1 VTALADHK
9 NIERICIIIGI
20 ITLIIGIVFSYFGE
34 SVGITAGS
42 SVDLS
47 YETELFDDSEVHTI
61 DVVISETDWNN
72 LQENATDEVDQICD
86 VTIDGET
93 LSNVAIRPKGN
104 SSLSS
109 VAASDS
115 ERYSFKID
123 FDKYN
128 DSLSY
133 HGLDKLNLNNIIS
146 DNTYLKDYLCF
157 DMMEYMGVDAP
168 LTSFVKVSING
179 EYFGLY
185 LAVEGVEEAFA
196 QRNYGSDDSNI
207 YKPDSMQVGGGEM
220 GGGERPDM
228 TNMPE
233 MPQGTDGDREMVDMS
248 QMPDMTEMPDMTQ
261 MGNMGGFSGDD
272 VALIYSDDDLSSY
285 ENIWAGAVFDV
296 TTSDKKRL
304 IEAIKQL
311 NASENLEAVV
321 DVEAVLKYFVVHNF
335 VDNFDSYTGSMK
347 HNYYLREV
355 EGQLSVIPWDYNL
368 AFSNFMGG
376 MGGGNMTATAVSTD
390 EATALVNYPID
401 TPVSGTTMEERPLL
415 NQLLSNEEYL
425 AQYHQYFAEFI
436 SGYFDSGQCSETIDA
451 AVALISE
458 YVKEDPTAFC
468 TYQEYQEGVSVL
480 EQFCDLRAQS
490 ISGQLEGSIPATTD
504 GQTAQPATL
513 IDASSLD
520 VSAMGSSMGGGMA
533 RGISVPTDLSVEST
547 ASADVTSQTPTET
560 NWQSAKGQ
568 PPNQSDGDVEMEKPA
583 NQPGADTES
592 TTVAGDQTGAGQT
605 TPANADGQQNNR
617 FNPNGAT
624 TTNDNLW
631 TLILLGGS
639 CLLLVLGILATKL
652 YKR

>member
-1 VTALADHK
+1 MADHK

-47 YETELFDDSEVHTI
+47 YETKLFDDSEVHTI
-61 DVVISETDWNN
+61 DVVISEADWNN
-72 LQENATDEVDQICD
+72 LQENATDEAYQICD

-157 DMMEYMGVDAP
+157 DMMESMGVDAP

-207 YKPDSMQVGGGEM
+207 YKPDSMQVGGREM
-220 GGGERPDM
+220 GGGEGPDM

-304 IEAIKQL
+304 IESIKQL
-311 NASENLEAVV
+311 NAGENLEAVV

-355 EGQLSVIPWDYNL
+355 DGQLSVIPWDYNL

-401 TPVSGTTMEERPLL
+401 TPVSGTTMDERPLL

-425 AQYHQYFAEFI
+425 EQYHQYFAEFI

-480 EQFCDLRAQS
+480 KQFCDLRAQS
-490 ISGQLEGSIPATTD
+490 ISGQLDGSIPATTD
-504 GQTAQPATL
+504 GQTVQPATL

-520 VSAMGSSMGGGMA
+520 VSAMGSNMGGGMA
-533 RGISVPTDLSVEST
+533 RGISAPTDQSVDPT

-568 PPNQSDGDVEMEKPA
+568 PPNQSDGDVEMEKPT

-605 TPANADGQQNNR
+605 TPASADGQQNNR
-617 FNPNGAT
+617 FSPNGAT

>member
-20 ITLIIGIVFSYFGE
+20 IILIIGIVFSYFGE

-133 HGLDKLNLNNIIS
+133 HGLDKLSLNNIIS

-311 NASENLEAVV
+311 NAGENLEAVV

-355 EGQLSVIPWDYNL
+355 DGQLSVIPWDYNL

-490 ISGQLEGSIPATTD
+490 ISGQLDGSIPATTG
-504 GQTAQPATL
+504 GQTVQPATL
-513 IDASSLD
+513 IDASSLE
-520 VSAMGSSMGGGMA
+520 VSAMGSNMGGGMA
-533 RGISVPTDLSVEST
+533 RGISVPTDQSVDPT
-547 ASADVTSQTPTET
+547 ASADVTSQTPTEI
-560 NWQSAKGQ
+560 NRQSAKGQ

-639 CLLLVLGILATKL
+639 CLLLVLGILVTKI
-652 YKR
+652 YK